1 MLLTLIFYYSD
12 KEWTAGKC
20 IHDLIKWP
28 EEPEIKSIVPN
39 YKLNLL
45 WAYQINNID
54 KYKSDLQYIL
64 SMLKYKEEEK
74 SLKQYISD
82 NNDKIQ
88 NMNQDSHNV
97 AVALL
102 NQNLPKL
109 IDNMSNKIDIKKLI
123 QKDVLIRK
131 FSSKLEGFYRV
142 SIGTK
147 EQNQKFLEALK
158 EGGLIKAPVIN
169 VKANLKD
176 GKQHSVD
183 SNEIAFKNAA
193 ILAFKEAY
201 KKCNPIIL
209 EPYDK
214 IIVIVPSEYLGAI
227 LSDLTKRRAR
237 ILSTDEDEGVNL
249 KVTAIVPESE
259 ILEYSNEIKS
269 LSKSTA
275 FFNLSF
281 YDYEQVPELIS
292 NKILA
297 TYNNE
302 KK

>member
-1 MLLTLIFYYSD
+1 MLENPTISLRKDEATNQILFGGLS
-12 KEWTAGKC
+12 TT
-20 IHDLIKWP
+20 HL
-28 EEPEIKSIVPN
+28 N
-39 YKLNLL
+39 YMFSRLENE
-45 WAYQINNID
+45 YQIKFKVEQPKISYRETITTTAESEGRDVKQSGGSGYYGIVNMEFSPSDHTEFISTVFGGHID
-54 KYKSDLQYIL
+54 KGYFPAV
-64 SMLKYKEEEK
+64 EK
-74 SLKQYISD
+74 
-82 NNDKIQ
+82 
-88 NMNQDSHNV
+88 
-97 AVALL
+97 
-102 NQNLPKL
+102 
-109 IDNMSNKIDIKKLI
+109 
-123 QKDVLIRK
+123 
-131 FSSKLEGFYRV
+131 G
-142 SIGTK
+142 
-147 EQNQKFLEALK
+147 FLEALK